1 MKIVLVVPR
10 FGIASLYFCTDILK
24 NKLMTIQEIYDS
36 WPLRRLEHSILDLQR
51 KKDKGLWGR
60 ETGVVAIRELL
71 EHRKNLLDGMFVM
84 DAHYKQLLYDFN
96 EAIKEQMIEVRKR
109 TINLYEAISKARI
122 PGTIEVKGKCYLGFN
137 YPKLHPI
144 QDNRAHKMWDILN
157 GCDDNYMPL
166 YDDGLG
172 QFEIYSYNMTDTG
185 YDSVN
190 QTLYLGEEP
199 YNCNDGLNREMTED
213 MMLTFQFHDLYD
225 HMEFSIFDLLWVR
238 DFELELDVEMDDF
251 HEFEDVDD
259 E

>member
-1 MKIVLVVPR
+1 
-10 FGIASLYFCTDILK
+10 
-24 NKLMTIQEIYDS
+24 MTIQEIYDS
-36 WPLRRLEHSILDLQR
+36 WPLRRLEYSILDLQR

-109 TINLYEAISKARI
+109 TIKLFESVSKSGL
-122 PGTIEVKGKCYLGFN
+122 PGTMEVIGKCYLGFN

-144 QDNRAHKMWDILN
+144 QDERAHKMWKILN
-157 GCDDNYMPL
+157 GSDDDYMPL

-172 QFEIYSYNMTDTG
+172 QFRISSSDDLSLG
-185 YDSVN
+185 YEPIN
-190 QTLYLGEEP
+190 RMLYCGDEP
-199 YNCNDGLNREMTED
+199 YNCNEGLDREMTDD

-238 DFELELDVEMDDF
+238 DFEIELDIEMDDF
-251 HEFEDVDD
+251 HEYEGDD
-259 E
+259 NE

>member
-1 MKIVLVVPR
+1 
-10 FGIASLYFCTDILK
+10 
-24 NKLMTIQEIYDS
+24 MTIQEIYDS

-51 KKDKGLWGR
+51 KKDKGMWGR
-60 ETGVVAIRELL
+60 ETGLIAIRELL

-109 TINLYEAISKARI
+109 TIKLYESVSKAGI
-122 PGTIEVKGKCYLGFN
+122 PGSLEVIGKCYLGFK

-144 QDNRAHKMWDILN
+144 QDERAHKMWNILN

-172 QFEIYSYNMTDTG
+172 QYQIRS
-185 YDSVN
+185 YDSPVPDYESIN
-190 QTLYLGEEP
+190 KMLYLEEEP
-199 YNCNDGLNREMTED
+199 YNCNDGLDREWTKD
-213 MMLTFQFHDLYD
+213 MMITYQFHDLYD

-238 DFELELDVEMDDF
+238 DFEIELDVEIDDF
-251 HEFEDVDD
+251 HEYEGED
-259 E
+259 

>member
-190 QTLYLGEEP
+190 QMLYLGEEP

-238 DFELELDVEMDDF
+238 DFEL
-251 HEFEDVDD
+251 DVDD